1 ISTAEIAMSYK
12 VPTFAVPNSIYN
24 QESIGCNNLIS
35 KGASLF
41 CIDSIA
47 PITKDNQ
54 ENSKLPNEELDD
66 IEKII
71 LNSLN
76 SSSKTLDELLLFVNI
91 PISEL
96 LEKVSIMELEDKI
109 LVSPSQILSVK

>member
-1 ISTAEIAMSYK
+1 MSYK

-24 QESIGCNNLIS
+24 QESIGCNKLIS
-35 KGASLF
+35 KVASLF

-47 PITKDNQ
+47 PITKVNQ
-54 ENSKLPNEELDD
+54 ENSKLPNKELDD

-91 PISEL
+91 PVNEL
-96 LEKVSIMELEDKI
+96 IEKVSIMELEDKI
-109 LVSPSQILSVK
+109 LVSPGQMLSVK